1 MSENKSPRPT
11 ATTGADGAAEANS
24 ASAPTG
30 ADNKSTTRA
39 ILRMLGLARRAR
51 RLAVGTD
58 SVLNAARSGKAA
70 LVVLASDSSERTKKQ
85 IGDKCAAY
93 GVPLVAPDA
102 DRQTLADALGFKD
115 GQISACAVTDRN
127 MAIKIQSLTNT

>member
-1 MSENKSPRPT
+1 MSENKSLRPS
-11 ATTGADGAAEANS
+11 DAAEANS
-24 ASAPTG
+24 AIAPTG

-58 SVLNAARSGKAA
+58 SGLNAARSGKAA
-70 LVVLASDSSERTKKQ
+70 LVVLASDASERTKKQ

-93 GVPLVAPDA
+93 GVPLVVPDA